1 METATLRCL
10 FLIDPLR
17 LAYAANCTA
26 KPNPDIDRHHLKSSR
41 RLDDEYTPNE
51 SH

>member
-1 METATLRCL
+1 
-10 FLIDPLR
+10 LIDLLR
-17 LAYAANCTA
+17 LAYAANRTT

-41 RLDDEYTPNE
+41 HSDDEYTPNE